1 MAETLRGLGVSSGR
15 AAGRV
20 CRMAGPPELPAP
32 TPVEDAGAELSRA
45 MDALRATVSEL
56 AARAE
61 KASGA
66 DAKAILEAQ
75 SFIADDPSLHESV
88 ETSVRSGKNAAHAID
103 EACAHHRRALLAAG
117 GYFAERAAD
126 LDDIRNRAVAAV
138 LGLPVPGVPDPG
150 HPFVLVAG
158 DLSPADTVNLDP
170 GSVLALVTEKGGPT
184 SHTAILA
191 RARGL
196 PAVVACRGAD
206 DIGEGTWVSVDGLRG
221 EVEVGIGEEAATE
234 IQRRAED
241 DRRRTGTSRGPGRTS
256 DGHPVKLLLN
266 IGSAA
271 DLTPSG
277 RVPSAEGAEGVDAEG
292 VGLFR
297 TEFLFLD
304 RREEP
309 GYEEQVAAYAAVFRA
324 APGGHV
330 VVRTLDAGTDKP
342 LPFLGL
348 AEETNPALG
357 VRGLR
362 VSRVRP
368 EVLDTQLDAI
378 AEAARA
384 SGAEPWVMAPMV
396 TTAGEAADF
405 AGRARA
411 RGIARVGAM
420 VEVPAAALRAGRLLK
435 ELDFL
440 SIGTNDLSQYTFASD
455 RQHGELADLLDP
467 WQAALLQLIADCA
480 AAGRAAGKPVGVCG
494 EAAAD
499 PLLATVLVGLGVTSL
514 SMSAPGIPAVRES
527 LAAHSL
533 ERCHDNARL
542 ALAADDPGEARKV
555 IISGR

>member
-1 MAETLRGLGVSSGR
+1 MAEVLNGLGVSSGR

-20 CRMAGPPELPAP
+20 CRMAGPPRLPAP
-32 TPVEDAGAELSRA
+32 APVADADAELGRA
-45 MDALRATVSEL
+45 LDGLRATAAEL
-56 AARAE
+56 MARAE
-61 KASGA
+61 KVTDS
-66 DAKAILEAQ
+66 DARAILEAQ

-88 ETSVRSGKNAAHAID
+88 ETGIRSGKDAVHAID
-103 EACAHHRRALLAAG
+103 EACAHHRDALLAAG

-126 LDDIRNRAVAAV
+126 LDDVRNRAVAAV
-138 LGLPVPGVPDPG
+138 LGLPVPGVPEPG
-150 HPFVLVAG
+150 HPFVLVAE

-170 GSVLALVTEKGGPT
+170 ETVLALVTERGGPT

-196 PAVVACRGAD
+196 PAVVACRGVGEV
-206 DIGEGTWVSVDGLRG
+206 GEGTWVSVDGLRG

-234 IQRRAED
+234 IQHLAEAE
-241 DRRRTGTSRGPGRTS
+241 RRRRSTSRGPGRTS

-271 DLTPSG
+271 DLTS
-277 RVPSAEGAEGVDAEG
+277 RAADAEG

-309 GYEEQVAAYAAVFRA
+309 GHEEQVAAYSAVFRA

-362 VSRVRP
+362 VSRLRP

-384 SGAEPWVMAPMV
+384 TGAEPWVMAPMV
-396 TTAGEAADF
+396 TTVGEAADF
-405 AGRARA
+405 AERARA

-467 WQAALLQLIADCA
+467 WQAGLLQLIADCA
-480 AAGRAAGKPVGVCG
+480 AAGQAEGKPVGVCG

-514 SMSAPGIPAVRES
+514 SMSAPGIAPVRES
-527 LAAHSL
+527 LATHSL
-533 ERCHDNARL
+533 TRCRDNARI
-542 ALAADDPGEARKV
+542 ALEADDPQQARKM
-555 IISGR
+555 IAAS

>member
-1 MAETLRGLGVSSGR
+1 MAETLKGLGVSSGR

-32 TPVEDAGAELSRA
+32 SPVTDAGAELNRA
-45 MDALRATVSEL
+45 MEALRATVSEL

-61 KASGA
+61 KAPDA

-75 SFIADDPSLHESV
+75 SLIADDPSLHESV
-88 ETSVRSGKNAAHAID
+88 ETSVRSGKSAAHAID

-126 LDDIRNRAVAAV
+126 LDDIRNRAVAAA

-196 PAVVACRGAD
+196 PAVVACRGAG

-221 EVEVGIGEEAATE
+221 EVEVGIGEEAAAE
-234 IQRRAED
+234 IQRRADD
-241 DRRRTGTSRGPGRTS
+241 DRRRTRTVRGPGRTS

-271 DLTPSG
+271 DLAPRDRAPS
-277 RVPSAEGAEGVDAEG
+277 AEGVDAEG

-362 VSRVRP
+362 VSRVRS

-384 SGAEPWVMAPMV
+384 TGAEPWVMAPMV
-396 TTAGEAADF
+396 TTVGEAADF

-480 AAGRAAGKPVGVCG
+480 AAGKAAGKPVGVCG

-533 ERCHDNARL
+533 ERCRDNARL
-542 ALAADDPGEARKV
+542 ALAADDPAEARKAIV
-555 IISGR
+555 PGR

>member
-1 MAETLRGLGVSSGR
+1 MAEALKGLGVSSGR

-20 CRMAGPPELPAP
+20 CRMAGPPELPP
-32 TPVEDAGAELSRA
+32 RHPVADTDAELGLA
-45 MDALRATVSEL
+45 LDALRATAAEL
-56 AARAE
+56 AERAE
-61 KASGA
+61 KAP
-66 DAKAILEAQ
+66 DAEAQAILEAQ
-75 SFIADDPSLHESV
+75 SFIADDPGLHESV
-88 ETSVRSGKNAAHAID
+88 ETSVRAGADAAHAID
-103 EACAHHRRALLAAG
+103 EACAHHRHALLAAG
-117 GYFAERAAD
+117 GYIAERAAD

-138 LGLPVPGVPDPG
+138 LGLPVPGVPTPG
-150 HPFVLVAG
+150 HPFVLVAE

-170 GSVLALVTEKGGPT
+170 DTVLALVTEKGGPT

-196 PAVVACRGAD
+196 PAVVACRGMSEVD
-206 DIGEGTWVSVDGLRG
+206 EGTWVSVDGLRG

-234 IQRRAED
+234 IQRLAEAE
-241 DRRRTGTSRGPGRTS
+241 RRRKSTSRGPGRTS

-266 IGSAA
+266 VGSAA
-271 DLTPSG
+271 DLTPQ
-277 RVPSAEGAEGVDAEG
+277 GVDAEG

-324 APGGHV
+324 VPGGHV

-348 AEETNPALG
+348 ADETNPALG
-357 VRGLR
+357 IRGLR

-378 AEAARA
+378 AEAARQ

-411 RGIARVGAM
+411 RGITRVGAM
-420 VEVPAAALRAGRLLK
+420 VEVPAAALHAGRLLK

-455 RQHGELADLLDP
+455 RQHGDLADLLDP

-480 AAGRAAGKPVGVCG
+480 AAGQSVGKPVGVCG

-514 SMSAPGIPAVRES
+514 SMSAPSVPAVRES

-533 ERCHDNARL
+533 AQCRDNAQI
-542 ALAADDPGEARKV
+542 ALGSDDPEQARKLIV
-555 IISGR
+555 PGW